1 MFLKDYA
8 TKKQFKLFVEKNN
21 IEDIYKAIE
30 LFSVFGGY
38 DIKLDCTK
46 TSEELIEQHILNN
59 YEELKYQVNKFT
71 NSYHVNHAILTGI
84 AQGDRK
90 TTTSFKRAH
99 VSFEEGM
106 KCVDNLLDTQIIEIE
121 SPLNF
126 LVKSQENT
134 TSKKLL
140 FTVPFL
146 RFWFAFISP
155 IYKGIKE
162 RNYKEFFTLWQNR
175 KTEFQ
180 DFICE
185 ELALEYIQDIFKE
198 EGIKLIGKYWNK
210 DINID
215 ILAKTKS
222 GKIIAG
228 NYINSSKKVKKD
240 ALNKLKSDCEDM
252 DLKVDIYTLFS
263 KNGYTSELKSLKS
276 ENIRLFT
283 LKSFKY
289 LI

>member
-1 MFLKDYA
+1 
-8 TKKQFKLFVEKNN
+8 
-21 IEDIYKAIE
+21 
-30 LFSVFGGY
+30 
-38 DIKLDCTK
+38 
-46 TSEELIEQHILNN
+46 
-59 YEELKYQVNKFT
+59 
-71 NSYHVNHAILTGI
+71 
-84 AQGDRK
+84 
-90 TTTSFKRAH
+90 
-99 VSFEEGM
+99 M